1 MLPVKTLELRM
12 SAVIRA
18 GLRKAMHHIDVTNFE
33 DPLREVEQVME
44 SYLYETLHD
53 QILKTYSEGYVHGGY
68 LIRRHIKVAAIDHFV
83 DVNKMIA
90 AIGSDGVLTAA
101 APIEDP
107 RIAKATKAVIYGLD
121 GSIAGHRNEIQA
133 VIRTQYEKGA
143 TISMIS
149 KRLEG
154 YFDADRTAATR
165 FARTITN
172 DVYNRAHLDR
182 YEDSGVVDGVQY
194 SAHIDERTSEICMML
209 NGTIWVLGD
218 PDIRVPPSHHNC
230 RSGLDPYFGIIPG
243 KRDFKAQFGS
253 MFVEKAENISTVFR
267 SKYWSPMPHT
277 KASATLQRAYFD
289 KRDLLTIRDGLNITR
304 KTSRDPVGIDLLKT
318 RIRYRK
324 TDPDKSMITDAFG
337 KSIMLDK
344 FERRQIKDAIHALIA
359 TTQARRDRLLKKG
372 LDTLADAENI
382 KIARYEEILRKR

>member
-1 MLPVKTLELRM
+1 MDYGHESIKMIPVKSLELRM

-18 GLRKAMHHIDVTNFE
+18 GLRKAMHHIDVTNFD

-44 SYLYETLHD
+44 SYLYETLRD
-53 QILKTYSEGYVHGGY
+53 QILKTYGEGYVHGGH
-68 LIRRHIKVAAIDHFV
+68 LIRRHKPA
-83 DVNKMIA
+83 NMM
-90 AIGSDGVLTAA
+90 LTAA
-101 APIEDP
+101 TPLGEMIVYEDP
-107 RIAKATKAVIYGLD
+107 RIANATKAVIYGLE

-133 VIRTQYEKGA
+133 VIRTQYERGA
-143 TISMIS
+143 TIPMIT

-154 YFDADRTAATR
+154 YFDDDRTAATR

-194 SAHIDERTSEICMML
+194 SAHIDARTSEICMML
-209 NGTIWVLGD
+209 NGTIWALGD
-218 PDIRVPPSHHNC
+218 SEIRVPPSHHNC
-230 RSGLDPYFGIIPG
+230 RSGLDPYFGRIPS

-253 MFVEKAENISTVFR
+253 KFVEKAENISTVFR

-289 KRDLLTIRDGLNITR
+289 KRDLLTIRDGLNIAR

-324 TDPDKSMITDAFG
+324 TDPDKSMIADAFG

-344 FERRQIKDAIHALIA
+344 FERRQIKDAIHALIV
-359 TTQARRDRLLKKG
+359 TTHARRDRLLKRG

>member
-1 MLPVKTLELRM
+1 MIPVKSLELRM

-18 GLRKAMHHIDVTNFE
+18 GLRKVMRYIDVTNFA

-44 SYLYETLHD
+44 SYLYETLYN
-53 QILKTYSEGYVHGGY
+53 QIQKTYSEGYVHGGY
-68 LIRRHIKVAAIDHFV
+68 LIRRHAPANLMLSAATPLGE
-83 DVNKMIA
+83 
-90 AIGSDGVLTAA
+90 AIVY
-101 APIEDP
+101 EDP
-107 RIAKATKAVIYGLD
+107 RIAKATKAVIYGLE

-133 VIRTQYEKGA
+133 VIRTQYERGA
-143 TISMIS
+143 TMPMITR
-149 KRLEG
+149 RLEG

-194 SAHIDERTSEICMML
+194 SAHIDDRTSEICTML
-209 NGTIWVLGD
+209 NGTIWALGD
-218 PDIRVPPSHHNC
+218 PEIRVPPSHHNC

-253 MFVEKAENISTVFR
+253 KFVEKAENISTVFR
-267 SKYWSPMPHT
+267 SRYWSPMPHT
-277 KASATLQRAYFD
+277 KASATLQRSYFD

-304 KTSRDPVGIDLLKT
+304 ETSRDPVGIDLLKT

-324 TDPDKSMITDAFG
+324 TDPDKSMIADAFG

-344 FERRQIKDAIHALIA
+344 FEHKQIRDAIHALIV

-382 KIARYEEILRKR
+382 KIARYEEILRKQ